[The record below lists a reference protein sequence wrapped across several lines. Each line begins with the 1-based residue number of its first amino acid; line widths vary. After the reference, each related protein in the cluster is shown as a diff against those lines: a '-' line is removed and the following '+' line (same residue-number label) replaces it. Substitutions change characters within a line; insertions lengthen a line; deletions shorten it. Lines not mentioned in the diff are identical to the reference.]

1 MHGTDTEKQLR
12 RNNMANVK
20 TIETEVEL
28 LKREVSDMKG
38 IHVRLDSAIEKIAEV
53 SSSLHT
59 IMAVHEEKLMRQ
71 EEALNEQEKEFKT
84 TVLELHSR
92 ITSNA
97 KENTTQMNE
106 MERRLVDA
114 MSEHNKTESKHFRQL
129 REELSTR
136 VGVLEKW
143 RYVLIGGSIVIGFA
157 LTEILPVLM

>member
-1 MHGTDTEKQLR
+1 
-12 RNNMANVK
+12 MATVK

-28 LKREVSDMKG
+28 LKREVGDMKK

-97 KENTTQMNE
+97 KDNTTQMNE

-114 MSEHNKTESKHFRQL
+114 MSEHNKTESEHLRQL

-136 VGVLEKW
+136 VGVLEKL
-143 RYVLIGGSIVIGFA
+143 RYVLIGGSIVI
-157 LTEILPVLM
+157 